1 MQTIRF
7 ITATL
12 SLSVAAL
19 SLSACERSEL
29 PTLSSKGQ
37 AFKHPVATQNPG
49 NPCALLTKAEVA
61 AALKQPVTEAKFE
74 RSPRPNCRYNV
85 GPSISEV
92 VVAVFNDPTAKGAA
106 KGGFDVGKTA
116 QDVNPQ
122 LVSGIG
128 DDAYWSAS
136 LKTLKVLKG
145 DSYFTVQ
152 FLGFGSASLKEIKA
166 LAHQVANR
174 LP

>member
-1 MQTIRF
+1 MQTLRF

-12 SLSVAAL
+12 LLGVAAL
-19 SLSACERSEL
+19 SLSACERSEM
-29 PTLSSKGQ
+29 PTFSSKGQ
-37 AFKHPVATQNPG
+37 AFKNPVAPQNPG

-61 AALKQPVTEAKFE
+61 AALKQPVTEAKLE

-92 VVAVFNDPTAKGAA
+92 VVAVFNDPTAKG
-106 KGGFDVGKTA
+106 GFAVGKTA
-116 QDVNPQ
+116 PDVNPQ

-166 LAHQVANR
+166 LARQVANR